1 MPANV
6 TPAITT
12 ATGRPVKSYRA
23 PPNWGWWVD
32 ARSGKQPTERLRS
45 LARRLNWIPNEF
57 PTLPEFRANPRLRRI
72 AVRKM
77 LSDEAVKTGLLQ
89 KTFGVAQLTLKSAP
103 KNKTKPADIQA
114 ADFVRYNI
122 EEVLPRGTV
131 GLVEEVGFH
140 SLIEDHSL
148 SEPIWP
154 APGVLETDDPW
165 KGKRSL
171 ANVKCRHPDTYTI
184 ENDNHGTD
192 VGVRYTDDE
201 GRQIV
206 DDPASFII
214 FRYLNIYSSASS
226 GYTDLEAAYN
236 HFSQKVDLVRMRAIF
251 EDRAAGGFIVGKVAN
266 PADPNLKADFAAA
279 RSCGFLLLSKDSDVE
294 VHDLAAGAHDVFRNS
309 IEDKNQA
316 ILLALNSGY
325 LHALESTHTNPRG
338 DTRVHLSGMEL
349 LQWHLA
355 ASLSACFT
363 RQLAPLIVGENFAGA
378 GRPRLTLSA
387 PNLDYVTAYLKNALM
402 MKELVGGENM
412 SMEEVYEQSGYGPP
426 RHDGDGLPEA
436 SFAPSPT
443 VPGAVG
449 GGNGATGKPPGKAAA
464 KVPPNGKP
472 PGRGRGTD
480 G

>member
-6 TPAITT
+6 TPALVKT
-12 ATGRPVKSYRA
+12 ASGRVVKSY
-23 PPNWGWWVD
+23 PVPSGWWVD
-32 ARSGKQPTERLRS
+32 ARPAEQRAPERLRS

-57 PTLPEFRANPRLRRI
+57 PTLPEFRSNPRLRRI

-103 KNKTKPADIQA
+103 KNKTRPIDVQA
-114 ADFVRYNI
+114 ADFVRYNV

-140 SLIEDHSL
+140 ALIEDHSL

-154 APGVLETDDPW
+154 LPGVLEVDDPW
-165 KGKRSL
+165 RGKRSL
-171 ANVKCRHPDTYTI
+171 ANVKCRHPDTYQL
-184 ENDNHGTD
+184 EPDNHGTD
-192 VGVRYTDDE
+192 VGVRYTTDD
-201 GRQIV
+201 GKQVV

-214 FRYLNIYSSASS
+214 FRYLNLYSSAHS

-236 HFSQKVDLVRMRAIF
+236 HFLQKVALVRLRAIF
-251 EDRAAGGFIVGKVAN
+251 EDRMAGGFIVGKVTN
-266 PADPNLKADFAAA
+266 PADPNTQADFAAA
-279 RSCGFLLLSKDSDVE
+279 RSCGYLLVTPGSEVE
-294 VHDLAAGAHDVFRNS
+294 VLNIAAGAADTFRNS

-316 ILLALNSGY
+316 ILLATNGAY
-325 LHALESTHTNPRG
+325 LHVLESTHTNPRG
-338 DTRVHLSGMEL
+338 DSQVALSGAEL
-349 LQWHLA
+349 LQWHFA

-363 RQLAPLIVGENFAGA
+363 HQLGPLISAENFAGA
-378 GRPRLTLSA
+378 GRSRLTLSA
-387 PNLDYVTAYLKNALM
+387 PNLNYITAYLKNALM

-426 RHDGDGLPEA
+426 RHDKDGLPEA

-443 VPGAVG
+443 VPGAVVG
-449 GGNGATGKPPGKAAA
+449 GKADGRT
-464 KVPPNGKP
+464 NGKP
-472 PGRGRGTD
+472 PKVPSTGAPVPDQPKGA
-480 G
+480 